1 MCGLPGSGK
10 THWVRDHIGSNT
22 DKRYT
27 VIGNASLLER
37 MTVSVKTIYED
48 SFCNNLVNCSIT

>member
-10 THWVRDHIGSNT
+10 TQWVREHIDSNS

-37 MTVSVKTIYED
+37 MTVSLQ
-48 SFCNNLVNCSIT
+48 NHL